1 MVPGAVAAVA
11 EREDDGLIEPTF
23 WGVLLTGLPGFLREG
38 FLPLGAFYAGL
49 ELQGLAAGIVASAL
63 ASVAIYAYE
72 RRAGR
77 DGLLVRI
84 SLGFVAVQ
92 SLIGLASNSTTV
104 YLAQPVLIAA
114 AWGLAF
120 LVSVPL
126 GRPLAGALATAWYP
140 FPAWLRASDR
150 FKRVY
155 AVESVVW
162 GAYFLGRSGL
172 KRWPQ
177 FEETEV
183 GWALQPEARGRGIA
197 TEAATATLEWAA
209 EHFDFPY
216 VTAMI
221 QPSNTP
227 SIAVAERLGMEPL
240 REDELLGL
248 AVTVYSLR
256 PG

>member
-1 MVPGAVAAVA
+1 VVPGAVAAVA

-72 RRAGR
+72 RGAGR

-140 FPAWLRASDR
+140 FPAWLRASAR

-172 KRWPQ
+172 R
-177 FEETEV
+177 
-183 GWALQPEARGRGIA
+183 
-197 TEAATATLEWAA
+197 
-209 EHFDFPY
+209 
-216 VTAMI
+216 
-221 QPSNTP
+221 
-227 SIAVAERLGMEPL
+227 
-240 REDELLGL
+240 L
-248 AVTVYSLR
+248 AVLLQGGVGGFLLVTFVTGTPVMLVLLAWSVRYSIRRLADVE
-256 PG
+256 PPA

>member
-172 KRWPQ
+172 RLA
-177 FEETEV
+177 V
-183 GWALQPEARGRGIA
+183 LLQGDIGSFIVI
-197 TEAATATLEWAA
+197 TFL
-209 EHFDFPY
+209 
-216 VTAMI
+216 
-221 QPSNTP
+221 SGTP
-227 SIAVAERLGMEPL
+227 VMV
-240 REDELLGL
+240 LLLAWSVRYAIRGL
-248 AVTVYSLR
+248 ADAE
-256 PG
+256 PPAA